1 MTEAEDVLTTV
12 VVPHAGVS
20 LNSCRHPVN
29 VANRQKLG

>member
-20 LNSCRHPVN
+20 LDSCRHPVN
-29 VANRQKLG
+29 VAIKQKLD